1 MTDSGQRREISPDQI
16 SSKWVDMTLFKSSR
30 EEKWKETTTVE
41 NKTLQWRNSWG
52 DPIKIGSLGL
62 ELVILEK
69 EV

>member
-41 NKTLQWRNSWG
+41 NKTLQWRNS
-52 DPIKIGSLGL
+52 
-62 ELVILEK
+62 
-69 EV
+69 